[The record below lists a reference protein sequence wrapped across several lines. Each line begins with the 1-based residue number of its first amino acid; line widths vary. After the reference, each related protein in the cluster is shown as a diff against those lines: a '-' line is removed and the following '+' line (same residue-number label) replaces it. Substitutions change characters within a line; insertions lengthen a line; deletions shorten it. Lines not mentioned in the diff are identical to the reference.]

1 MKPKLIVALVAPLL
15 LASDLAPSGRL
26 PEPEYL
32 PELARQLLKKKMRRH
47 GADMTQL
54 FLSTTLL
61 QREKTRI
68 LASEISKEVRLS
80 RPTIGGEDELNT
92 ALPEKFFVLQDEVRS
107 RARNLAEA
115 TRSADDA
122 ELAKS
127 FGLLMQTCVECHSAF
142 LKKE

>member
-1 MKPKLIVALVAPLL
+1 MKPTLFVAIVAPLL
-15 LASDLAPSGRL
+15 LASDLDNSGRL
-26 PEPEYL
+26 AEPEYL
-32 PELARQLLKKKMRRH
+32 PQLARQLLKKKMRRH

-61 QREKTRI
+61 QHEKTRI

-80 RPTIGGEDELNT
+80 RPTVGGEDDLNT
-92 ALPEKFFVLQDEVRS
+92 ALPEKFFVLQDEVRA

-115 TRSADDA
+115 AKGTDDA
-122 ELAKS
+122 EMAKS

-142 LKKE
+142 LKRE